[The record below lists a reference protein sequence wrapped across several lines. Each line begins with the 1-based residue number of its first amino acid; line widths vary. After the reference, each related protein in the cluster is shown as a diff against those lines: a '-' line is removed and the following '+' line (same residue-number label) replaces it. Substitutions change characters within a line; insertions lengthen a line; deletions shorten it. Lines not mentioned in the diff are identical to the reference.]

1 MKKTLLL
8 FLTICANAILYS
20 QNFALYYSFSS
31 VTATSGTV
39 DPTPTPTAIGVT
51 AGSFSAFGLSANPT
65 TNNVFAFTGWG
76 TGATNGDNTNFTGSI
91 DLNKKFEVVLTPQS
105 GYGIAIDSIYFYMN
119 RSGTGPRMWSLRSSA
134 SGYSVNLPALSV
146 SNHTNIQI
154 NPGNVFFWASD
165 SYTTSTWFNKCVSK
179 TFTLP
184 EHQLILNPV
193 YYSFHAWNAESGA
206 GSFRID
212 SVVFN
217 GKATLGAG
225 LFNITH
231 NLNSGFHLVPNPS
244 NKNTSVQIKTSM
256 PFEKIEILSM
266 NGKIIQSLNHENTT
280 VTIENTGIYFVRIYT
295 DKGVYTEKLLV
306 N

>member
-1 MKKTLLL
+1 MNRTILSFLMITLG
-8 FLTICANAILYS
+8 IYKA

-31 VTATSGTV
+31 VTPSSGIV

-51 AGSFSAFGLSANPT
+51 AGSFTAVGLSANPT
-65 TNNVFAFTGWG
+65 TTNVFAFTGWG
-76 TGATNGDNTNFTGSI
+76 TGATNNDNTNFTGSI
-91 DLNKKFEVVLTPQS
+91 DLNKYFGVSLTPQS
-105 GYGIAIDSIYFYMN
+105 GYGISIDSIYFYMN

-134 SGYSVNLPALSV
+134 SGYTVNLPAMSV

-154 NPGNVFFWASD
+154 NPGNVYFWAND

-179 TFTLP
+179 TNNLP
-184 EHQLILNPV
+184 EHQLILNQV
-193 YYSFHAWNAESGA
+193 FYTFHAWNAESGA

-225 LFNITH
+225 LFHFTH

-244 NKNTSVQIKTSM
+244 NKNSSVQIKTSM
-256 PFEKIEILSM
+256 PFEKIEILSLD
-266 NGKIIQSLNHENTT
+266 GKIIQTMNNENTS

-295 DKGVYTEKLLV
+295 EKGIYTEKLLV